1 MHSTGNWH
9 GGPTHTT
16 YSIFISDAAM
26 EYPDKEPLRGE
37 RVHFNSKFKSPPT
50 IVGSRGGENLK
61 HWSHHIQS
69 QQPHDRVIS
78 KGKSKKKKS
87 NSNTMSE
94 AKSAEKEW
102 CRNTVNCKH

>member
-26 EYPDKEPLRGE
+26 EYPDKEPFRGE

-61 HWSHHIQS
+61 HWSHHIHS
-69 QQPHDRVIS
+69 QQQRDKCFSTFSIELKAKPQVMVPPTFNLGFPHEL
-78 KGKSKKKKS
+78 
-87 NSNTMSE
+87 M
-94 AKSAEKEW
+94 
-102 CRNTVNCKH
+102 